1 MVPPGHRFR
10 DEHAA
15 WLASRCRRVETVEL
29 TKAEGLREAALG
41 LARGWP
47 FQIGYMLSPRRS
59 LRRPTE
65 WAQAEG
71 YDLAYA
77 YYIRSTEALRA
88 VVPFVP
94 VTFLALQL
102 SSDAQHAAPF
112 PNRGAGL
119 GAGLLPL
126 RAPAHGRLRGPASG
140 ATSAASS

>member
-1 MVPPGHRFR
+1 MGRGDELTVSHLLEFLTARGHQVDFVTMVPPGHRFR

-47 FQIGYMLSPRRS
+47 FQIGYMLSRAQ
-59 LRRPTE
+59 LAKATE

-77 YYIRSTEALRA
+77 YYIRS
-88 VVPFVP
+88 
-94 VTFLALQL
+94 
-102 SSDAQHAAPF
+102 
-112 PNRGAGL
+112 
-119 GAGLLPL
+119 
-126 RAPAHGRLRGPASG
+126 
-140 ATSAASS
+140 